1 MQEDYTLAPLGDA
14 ALVIQFANRID
25 DAVHARVLQLF
36 QQLQPAPSFI
46 KDFVPAYASLT
57 IHYDVAAVSQTG
69 KPAYAAIKSYLQTI
83 LQNNLEAIPVAQRT
97 VRIPVCY
104 ADRFAPDLQ
113 ALAIEKKLTAE
124 ELIQLHTATVYRVYM
139 LGFLPGFPYMGKVD
153 SRIATPRKSSPRQSI
168 AAGSV
173 GIAGE
178 QTGIYPLTSPG
189 GWNIIGRTPLPL
201 FTKENENPVLLHPGD
216 RVQFFAITEDAFEN
230 YQGRTA

>member
-1 MQEDYTLAPLGDA
+1 MQEDYTLAPLGDS
-14 ALVIQFANRID
+14 ALVIQFVNRID
-25 DAVHARVLQLF
+25 DAVHARVMQLF

-46 KDFVPAYASLT
+46 KDVVPAYASLT
-57 IHYDVAAVSQTG
+57 VHYDMAAVSQNG
-69 KPAYAAIKSYLQTI
+69 KPAYAEITSFLQTI
-83 LQNNLEAIPVAQRT
+83 LQSNPEAVAIAERI

-104 ADRFAPDLQ
+104 AERFAPDLQ
-113 ALAIEKKLTAE
+113 ELATQKNLSV
-124 ELIQLHTATVYRVYM
+124 ELVIQLHTAVVYRVYM

-153 SRIATPRKSSPRQSI
+153 NRIATPRKSSPRQSI

-201 FTKENENPVLLHPGD
+201 FTKESETPVLLQPGD

-230 YQGRTA
+230 YQSRTA